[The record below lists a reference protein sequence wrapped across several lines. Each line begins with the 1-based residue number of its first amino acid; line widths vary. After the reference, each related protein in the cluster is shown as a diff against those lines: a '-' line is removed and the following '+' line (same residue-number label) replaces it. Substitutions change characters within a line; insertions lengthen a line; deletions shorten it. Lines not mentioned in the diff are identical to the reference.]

1 MKKLEENL
9 SPYLNKKNL
18 KQEEGKLGKALLSAV
33 EFLQIWTFFF
43 KHNFIFNN
51 DREVTWFHTFPSN
64 IGVTPIFLSH

>member
-51 DREVTWFHTFPSN
+51 DREVT
-64 IGVTPIFLSH
+64 